1 MPSRA
6 ATRDS
11 DSRHVNNLLH
21 TLRRA
26 LSPRAKFAARE
37 TRASLLH
44 SSYNNPTLPFDQI
57 YAARAVQPEPPA
69 TRSSPPV
76 RLGPE
81 GVLEYAYPRGRVPGP
96 RPPPSWSGLFDAD
109 VKGNDGDPQGDE
121 ECAWR
126 SNALSLIYSH
136 LPPSTSSDA
145 VSVPRLTLLCLQ
157 YLVALYPGQDASEA
171 FAEDVV
177 PYLPVH
183 LRRHLIRWAAI
194 HDPLPTTQLF
204 ALADSGRHVDGE
216 LIVVGPRASLPR
228 DVFKAKRPTSQHAPI
243 VEVPIAREDATDAL
257 ESWDSP
263 SFDERTPQPMQ
274 NLILVSIALPVNTLL
289 TFPPT
294 LTRLA
299 LLALPAP
306 APIHRLPRICP
317 LIEVL
322 DLSFNNWLAQ
332 PHAGSKS
339 VLERVEW
346 DRWSHLKVLGL
357 KETGVGEEIVRRVNK
372 GRWVDVDIVGV
383 VSLEVAMSNLHW
395 VSETSKS
402 CILT

>member
-6 ATRDS
+6 VPRDS

-21 TLRRA
+21 TLRGEHYRHEQNLQRVKARA
-26 LSPRAKFAARE
+26 P
-37 TRASLLH
+37 LLH

-69 TRSSPPV
+69 TRPFPPV

-96 RPPPSWSGLFDAD
+96 RPPPSWSGFFDAD
-109 VKGNDGDPQGDE
+109 GKAKGGDPREDE

-136 LPPSTSSDA
+136 LPPSTGSDA
-145 VSVPRLTLLCLQ
+145 ESVPVPRLTLLCLQ
-157 YLVALYPGQDASEA
+157 YLVSLYPGQDASEA
-171 FAEDVV
+171 FAEDVI
-177 PYLPVH
+177 PYLPGH
-183 LRRHLIRWAAI
+183 LRRQLIRWAAI
-194 HDPLPTTQLF
+194 HDPLSTTQLF
-204 ALADSGRHVDGE
+204 AIADSGGHVDGE

-228 DVFKAKRPTSQHAPI
+228 DVFKTKRPTSQHASVVQAPI
-243 VEVPIAREDATDAL
+243 DTTAREEATDSL

-274 NLILVSIALPVNTLL
+274 NLILVSVALPVNTLL

-294 LTRLA
+294 LTHLA
-299 LLALPAP
+299 LLSLPTH

-322 DLSFNNWLAQ
+322 DVSFNKWLNQ

-357 KETGVGEEIVRRVNK
+357 KGTGVGEEIVQRVNK

-383 VSLEVAMSNLHW
+383 ASLEFAMSNL
-395 VSETSKS
+395 T
-402 CILT
+402 LGF